1 MTTTPSIAVNTLTE
15 RLSGLR
21 LSSILVCFLMNM
33 LDGMDVMIISYA
45 APAIAN
51 EWAQLDGPVRQS
63 GTLGVPVSPTNLGI
77 VFSVGL
83 LGMAVGAMFLASKAD
98 IIGRRR
104 MILLSAAL
112 MGGCVLATVYVQS
125 VPMLAVARFASGLGI
140 GSMLASTA
148 TLTAEYAPARTN
160 DFWVSFALSGYPIG
174 AVLSGLVAARIIPDY
189 GWRSLFV
196 TAGLTTLL
204 TLPVIYYCLGESLDF
219 LLKSRPKGALEQANR
234 LLQKMGAEPL
244 SELPPLQPSV
254 SKAAVQ
260 ALFVANRRK
269 ATLLLWA
276 ALFMSFATL
285 YFLTMW
291 IPKLATNAGL
301 ALKLAIYTGTV
312 FNLGAF
318 FGIVTQGYLSARFGL
333 QRVICGFLIITALLM
348 SAFGFVSGSVWVL
361 VLFGLI
367 GFGIQG
373 GFVGMY
379 SLAAK
384 LYPTRVRATGVGW
397 AVGAGRIGAV
407 VGPLVGGVLIA
418 LGWSLVANFMAFALP
433 AFLAGLITLLI
444 RVPDPS

>member
-1 MTTTPSIAVNTLTE
+1 MNPTLPLAVPT
-15 RLSGLR
+15 RLSGIR

-33 LDGMDVMIISYA
+33 LDGMDVMVISYA
-45 APAIAN
+45 APAIAR
-51 EWAQLDGPVRQS
+51 EWSRPGAPVA
-63 GTLGVPVSPTNLGI
+63 PTDLGI

-112 MGGCVLATVYVQS
+112 MGSCVLATVYVQS
-125 VPMLAVARFASGLGI
+125 VPMLVLARFVSGLGI

-148 TLTAEYAPARTN
+148 TLTAEYAPARTK
-160 DFWVSFALSGYPIG
+160 DFWVSFAMSGYPIG
-174 AVLSGLVAARIIPDY
+174 AVLSGLVAARIIPAY
-189 GWRSLFV
+189 GWRAMFS
-196 TAGLTTLL
+196 TAGFATLL
-204 TLPVIYYCLGESLDF
+204 TLPIIYFFLGESIDF

-234 LLQKMGAEPL
+234 LLAKMGDAPL
-244 SELPPLQPSV
+244 PKLPPLQESV
-254 SKAAVQ
+254 AKASVGE
-260 ALFVANRRK
+260 LFIGFRRN

-276 ALFMSFATL
+276 SLFMSFATL

-291 IPKLATNAGL
+291 IPKLASNAGL
-301 ALKLAIYTGTV
+301 ALNLAIYAGTV

-318 FGIVTQGYLSARFGL
+318 FGIITQGYLSARLGL
-333 QRVICGFLIITALLM
+333 QRVICGFLLITALLM
-348 SAFGFVSGSVWVL
+348 SVFGFVSGSVWVL
-361 VLFGLI
+361 ILFGLI

-384 LYPTRVRATGVGW
+384 LYPTRIRATGVGW

-407 VGPLVGGVLIA
+407 AGPFVGGILIA
-418 LGWSLVANFMAFALP
+418 AGWSMAANFMAFALP
-433 AFLAGLITLLI
+433 ALIAAILVYLITLS
-444 RVPDPS
+444 PTHHE